1 GMSQA
6 REVVRW
12 AFDEK
17 RKVGDISPVF
27 EVDGK
32 YIVAKL
38 TEKREKGTPTLE
50 QVKEFI
56 EPLAKRDKKAEKI
69 IAEINKEITS
79 PSTLSTGYRM
89 LGMKADTTEIVFGAS
104 NLPGYGREDDVIGK
118 VFAMKAGEMSRPIQ
132 GNQGVFVVAVDAII
146 PAPPKD
152 DYTTEK
158 RMLNNAF
165 QTRSQ
170 RETTEALKRM
180 AKIEDNR
187 LMFY

>member
-1 GMSQA
+1 
-6 REVVRW
+6 
-12 AFDEK
+12 
-17 RKVGDISPVF
+17 
-27 EVDGK
+27 
-32 YIVAKL
+32 
-38 TEKREKGTPTLE
+38 
-50 QVKEFI
+50 
-56 EPLAKRDKKAEKI
+56 
-69 IAEINKEITS
+69 
-79 PSTLSTGYRM
+79 
-89 LGMKADTTEIVFGAS
+89 
-104 NLPGYGREDDVIGK
+104 
-118 VFAMKAGEMSRPIQ
+118 MKAGEMSRPIQ